1 MSSRSSSSNSFS
13 SFSDL
18 KDLQA
23 QLRRQNADLAQAK
36 ADAIIVKDGQ
46 ESTNKLKQKAA
57 SLAKFTSA
65 AENALKAKALEA
77 QNANHSVLAA
87 SDNDNAR
94 GTNAH
99 TQKQDRRDRLQRADR
114 AERSNDGNRTER
126 GERTNHHEQGE
137 RINRNE
143 RGERTNH
150 HEQGERTNRAE
161 RGSNRRERNDGS
173 KNRNRSNDRNKN
185 ETEQQRLD
193 RALNRLQRKAMDL
206 NEHAQK
212 DQERKVADKSESDS
226 KDRKASNKKQAQQR
240 SRSNHEER
248 KDQNRPRQDHASKNK
263 PERNAKSAKEK
274 KGAKKAPLLDGKYF
288 DLESLKLVREHQDNM
303 SYQSRR
309 LAYRKLTDLDQAILA
324 LMQSLFDDASTCAAS
339 SAAAAVTHDP
349 SSASATQATANTSVT
364 NSADTAAANEAAGA
378 ASAGASDAAGAG
390 AGAVAGDAAGAAV
403 LSAAVGVDKRE
414 LLKDV
419 LASEEIVLKR
429 EELKEWIESEVASL
443 KERGDN
449 VPKLEYPESL
459 PVSQRRDEIVKA
471 IKENQ
476 VVIIAGETGSG
487 KTTQIPKMCL
497 EAGFGI
503 KGLIGHTQPRRLAA
517 RAVASRIAEELHEQL
532 GKSVSYKVRFTDIS
546 SPEAYIKLMTDG
558 ILLSELASDRQLLS
572 YDVIIID
579 EAHERSLNIDF
590 LLGYL
595 KTLLARR
602 PELKLIIT
610 SATIDVERF
619 SKHFGGAPII
629 EVSGRTYPVE
639 VVYMPLMEDHKG
651 VYIEHHDGTGHYER
665 DYSDNGF
672 ETGSD
677 ERNAQIDAMLADNG
691 PGAWS
696 DYQHAGGAMAQ
707 LRMAANS
714 LKSSNSI
721 KAAAGANTSSAKST
735 ALKSAATALRN
746 VRNDGDEQDI
756 PDTLDIRQGILQAV
770 HYLMARGRG
779 DILVFLPGERD
790 ILEIS
795 QFLRKAGL
803 KDTEIVPLYAR
814 LAASEQNKIFTE
826 HTGVRIVLSTNVAE
840 TSLTVPGIKYVIDPG
855 LARISRYSSRTKVQR
870 LPIERVSQASAN
882 QRKGRCGR
890 VSDGICVRLYSKD
903 DFDSRP
909 QFTDP
914 EILRTNLASVLLQMA
929 SLRLGR
935 VESFPFIDAPQQ
947 RQVSDGLRLLD
958 ELGATVIG
966 KGNFGPDGEH
976 LQLTQ
981 VGRTLSRL
989 PCDPRLGRMIIEAS
1003 KYRALS
1009 EVLVIVSALAVM
1021 DPREYPIDK
1030 KEAATQYHKRFFDEK
1045 SDFLSYLKL
1054 YEYIRELQGS
1064 LSNSAMR
1071 RQLKQEFISFLR
1083 VREWLDVHRQLRAS
1097 AQMLGLN
1104 FNDEKAEYEA
1114 IHRSLIAG
1122 LLSHIGMVEPNGNN
1136 YIGARGTKFLIFPGS
1151 PIAKKPPKWL
1161 CAAELAETTRLFA
1174 RTVAAIDPGYAEAA
1188 APHLIKNS
1196 YNEPHWSKKNGCVMA
1211 YLTRSIYGLPIVQKR
1226 LVQYQDIDPKLC
1238 HELMIRD
1245 GFVEGNIDCNHR
1257 FYKHNLSLIDDV
1269 EYLEDKVRRRDLL
1282 VDASSLEQ
1290 FYAERIPS
1298 DICNIRDFD
1307 KWWRTKAKED
1317 PHFLDFSYDTISRT
1331 DIMSIEDKLYPEF
1344 WSQGSMRFKLSY
1356 VFDIGSDRDGVTVH
1370 IPITVL
1376 NQVKADAFLW
1386 QIDGLRQELFAS
1398 LIRSLPKRLRR
1409 NLIPAPE
1416 YAKALE
1422 DSLRPYFMSFIETDA
1437 SGISAAS
1444 VNNSMHASTN
1454 LGAGAAAAQGGLAN
1468 NSSNSAK
1475 GKNKRVV
1482 SENLF
1487 VAVAQELTRM
1497 GGEIVTAEDFDK
1509 SLIEPYLFVN
1519 FSVEGVDGKE
1529 MAFGK
1534 DFAALSSRLQG
1545 KAREVLHQVV
1555 KTHQVAPPATSWE
1568 YGTIKREQVTKQGS
1582 LRITAYPALTD
1593 HGDGVTLEL
1602 YDNPQRQERAMRA
1615 GAVKLIA
1622 LSLKTPTSYLETHLP
1637 NRAKLSMY
1645 YQPLGSIKELIFDL
1659 MLCAISNIMERNGG
1673 VPWDEDN
1680 FNRIREIVRGELNDE
1695 ALAVANVVEQS
1706 LVKAHELK
1714 RLLKGNISFDLAR
1727 SYADLN
1733 HQLDSL
1739 IYKGFISDCGPE
1751 HLKEMPRY
1759 LQAALERV
1767 QRLNRDVVRDQ
1778 MYMRTL
1784 ENLED
1789 EYEKVVKSYH
1799 TDLLPPPL
1807 KDVRWMIE
1815 ELRVSYFAQHL
1826 GVIGPISDK
1835 RIYTELQRIQK
1846 EYPPHK

>member
-77 QNANHSVLAA
+77 QSANHSVLAA

-99 TQKQDRRDRLQRADR
+99 TQKQDRRERLKSADR
-114 AERSNDGNRTER
+114 AERSNEGNRTER
-126 GERTNHHEQGE
+126 GACTNHHEQGE
-137 RINRNE
+137 RTNRAE

-150 HEQGERTNRAE
+150 DQQGERTNRAE

-212 DQERKVADKSESDS
+212 DQERKFADKSERDS

-240 SRSNHEER
+240 PRSNHEER
-248 KDQNRPRQDHASKNK
+248 KDQNRPHQDHESKNK
-263 PERNAKSAKEK
+263 HERNAKSAKEK

-288 DLESLKLVREHQDNM
+288 DLEALKLVREHQDNM

-324 LMQSLFDDASTCAAS
+324 LMQSLFDDASACAAP
-339 SAAAAVTHDP
+339 SAAAA
-349 SSASATQATANTSVT
+349 AN
-364 NSADTAAANEAAGA
+364 AAANAADGA
-378 ASAGASDAAGAG
+378 DGAD
-390 AGAVAGDAAGAAV
+390 AGAAV
-403 LSAAVGVDKRE
+403 GSATVGVDKRE

-419 LASEEIVLKR
+419 LASEEIVLRR
-429 EELKEWIESEVASL
+429 EELKEWVESEVASL
-443 KERGDN
+443 KARGDN

-459 PVSQRRDEIVKA
+459 PVSQRREEIVKA

-595 KTLLARR
+595 KTLLIRR

-619 SKHFGGAPII
+619 SEHFGGAPII

-665 DYSDNGF
+665 DYSDNSF
-672 ETGSD
+672 ETGSE

-721 KAAAGANTSSAKST
+721 KTAAGANTSGAKSTSLTSGAKST

-1317 PHFLDFSYDTISRT
+1317 PHFLDFSYETISRT

-1437 SGISAAS
+1437 SGTTAAS
-1444 VNNSMHASTN
+1444 LNNSMHASTN
-1454 LGAGAAAAQGGLAN
+1454 LSAGAAAAQGGLAN

-1615 GAVKLIA
+1615 GSVKLIA

-1789 EYEKVVKSYH
+1789 DYEKVVKSYH